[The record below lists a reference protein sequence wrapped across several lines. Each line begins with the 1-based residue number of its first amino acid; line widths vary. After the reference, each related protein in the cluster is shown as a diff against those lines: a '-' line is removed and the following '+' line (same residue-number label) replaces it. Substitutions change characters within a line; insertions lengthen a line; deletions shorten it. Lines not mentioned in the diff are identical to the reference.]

1 MQKNTIF
8 QKSVYIL
15 AFFFLTGCT
24 SMQPIEKGLTPDQI
38 VQLLKPGDEVI
49 IRTIDNEKHLILI
62 ESITPDKII
71 GSGKS
76 FEFVIVKEIKKEQL
90 DGWETFTNIYTK
102 TNMVTAVVAG
112 LMFISAFH

>member
-8 QKSVYIL
+8 QKLIYMLTFFIL
-15 AFFFLTGCT
+15 AGCT
-24 SMQPIEKGLTPDQI
+24 TMQPIDKGLTPDQI

-62 ESITPDKII
+62 ESISPDKII

-76 FEFVIVKEIKKEQL
+76 FEFVIVKEIKIEQF
-90 DGWETFTNIYTK
+90 DGWKTYTNIFTK
-102 TNMVTAVVAG
+102 TSIFTAVVSG
-112 LMFISAFH
+112 LLVIRAIH